1 MNYQEL
7 QEAKQTFR
15 LHALEKEYKP
25 LYKAREDFVKK
36 FTPAKIA
43 SMKIDEYVQGK
54 QSKTSFCYV
63 LERTL
68 KMLGNI
74 AGQYATKFGV

>member
-25 LYKAREDFVKK
+25 LFNPNRSLGFLCVVRQRE
-36 FTPAKIA
+36 I
-43 SMKIDEYVQGK
+43 
-54 QSKTSFCYV
+54 
-63 LERTL
+63 L
-68 KMLGNI
+68 
-74 AGQYATKFGV
+74 